1 MPVGAPVVYEK
12 GGLENSHKI
21 SLYFGGAAHDK
32 LVDLAAEHGGSKSR
46 AVNELLMQAD
56 IVISAVNE
64 EFLRAYA
71 KKKRTSVSKLINAIV
86 DQVRQAS

>member
-21 SLYFGGAAHDK
+21 SLYFGGAAHEK
-32 LVDLAAEHGGSKSR
+32 LAELAEEHGGSKSR
-46 AVNELLMQAD
+46 AVNALLMQSD

-64 EFLRAYA
+64 HFLREFA
-71 KKKRTSVSKLINAIV
+71 KKRRTSVSKLINTIV
-86 DQVRQAS
+86 DQIRQAS

>member
-12 GGLENSHKI
+12 GGLKTSHKI
-21 SLYFGGAAHDK
+21 SFYIGGAAHDK

-46 AVNELLMQAD
+46 AVNALLMQAD

-64 EFLRAYA
+64 EFLRAFA
-71 KKKRTSVSKLINAIV
+71 KKRCTSVTRLVNAIV